1 MIKKLILLFLIT
13 TFGILPQVKP
23 IYQSNAYSVYSDA
36 VIQEEYKAEVL
47 ADGSLHSNYH
57 PAFSGGLDRNL
68 IFKFSINGFDNER
81 PPGLDHRVF
90 LNPNGGRF
98 VTPVYTFGRSTDADT
113 VLEDGP
119 EYPIAPNEK
128 FTVVFRVNMSEVLAS
143 LQAEGSFSCYNGQ
156 IITKND
162 FKGVYIMGSSAPL
175 NWDFPGLSKEKQ
187 FQLTD
192 PDKDGIYEAALEFV
206 NRFRR
211 TPGEDGGFLWK
222 QSLDLKELPVYQ
234 SPFPLMNALYK
245 MSLEEMKENIRE
257 DGAFMAG
264 EKWTGIWTRDISYSI
279 LLSLAIVDPD
289 ACKTSLMAKV
299 KDGIIIQDTGTGGSW
314 PVSTDR
320 MTWALAAYEVYLST
334 RDKQWLRTAF
344 DIISRSVTADQKNVF
359 DPATGLVR
367 GETSFLD
374 WREQTYPRWMQ
385 PADIYTSPALGT
397 GAVHAR
403 TYQILALM
411 ADELKEDATFYRM
424 QHSEFIWAL
433 NQQFWNE
440 REKYYNSYF
449 YGRNF
454 PVRASRTEALG
465 NALMVLFNL
474 SDGKDEQIV
483 KNYPVSDFGTP
494 VVWPQEPGI
503 PPYHN
508 NGIWLFVE
516 GFRMWSAK
524 KVYNEAAVMHS
535 FASLVRSSALFLTNK
550 ENMAAETGSSEGT
563 EINSDRQLW
572 SVAGNLAWVY
582 RVLFGIEMN
591 ENGVEFLP
599 YIPSPLAGKH
609 TLKNLKL
616 GKTVFN
622 LSVEGE
628 GSRVVSYRMN
638 GKQTEKR
645 SFNHT
650 EKGVYTIEIQ
660 LGKEEHPSEINLQ
673 EISFALEMP
682 KVQYDGRQIS
692 WDKVPGADHYN
703 IYRNGGL
710 MTGVQVTNFTPEEDE
725 IICEY
730 QVSAESAEGLES
742 FLAEPIRTGTAELEF
757 SVNSLLHTEGEYITL
772 LPDEKQVFDFTI
784 RLPEDGTYSID
795 FLYANG
801 SGPVNTDNKCAVRT
815 MQINGGKRS
824 TVVFPQRGTG
834 EWEQYGYSNA
844 VPAYLTEG
852 ENTIRLSYDPL
863 DRNMNG
869 EVNTARLMVM
879 RISRIYGS

>member
-1 MIKKLILLFLIT
+1 MLIAAAVIY
-13 TFGILPQVKP
+13 PQKQP
-23 IYQSNAYSVYSDA
+23 IYQNSSYSIYPESVVQGEYSA
-36 VIQEEYKAEVL
+36 QVKSE
-47 ADGSLHSNYH
+47 GSIVSNYL

-90 LNPNGGRF
+90 LNPNQGRF
-98 VTPVYTFGRSTDADT
+98 VTPVYTFGRSTEADT

-128 FTVVFRVNMSEVLAS
+128 FQVVFRVNMNEVLAS
-143 LQAEGSFSCYNGQ
+143 FQTEGSFTFYNGQ
-156 IITKND
+156 VITKKD

-175 NWDFPGLSKEKQ
+175 NWDFAGLAKEKQ

-192 PDKDGIYEAALEFV
+192 PDNDGIYEVALEFV

-211 TPGEDGGFLWK
+211 APSEEGGFLWK
-222 QSLDLKELPVYQ
+222 QSLDLKGFPEYQ
-234 SPFPLMNALYK
+234 SPYPLLNALYK
-245 MSLEEMKENIRE
+245 MSLEEMKENIRK
-257 DGAFMAG
+257 DGALMAG
-264 EKWTGIWTRDISYSI
+264 EKWTGVWTRDISYSI
-279 LLSLAIVDPD
+279 LLSLAIVNPD

-320 MTWALAAYEVYLST
+320 MTWALAAYEVYLFT
-334 RDKQWLRTAF
+334 RDKKWLRTAF
-344 DIISRSVTADQKNVF
+344 DIISRSVKADQKNVF

-385 PADIYTSPALGT
+385 PADIYSSPALGT

-411 ADELKEDATFYRM
+411 ADELKEDAAFYRM
-424 QHSEFIWAL
+424 QHSELMHHL

-440 REKYYNSYF
+440 REGYYNSYI
-449 YGRNF
+449 YGRIF
-454 PVRASRTEALG
+454 PVRSSRTEALG

-483 KNYPVSDFGTP
+483 KSYPVSDFGTP

-508 NGIWLFVE
+508 NGIWPFVE
-516 GFRMWSAK
+516 AFRMWSAK

-550 ENMAAETGSSEGT
+550 ENLVAETGSSAGT

-572 SVAGNLAWVY
+572 SVAGSLAWVY
-582 RVLFGIEMN
+582 RILFGLEMN
-591 ENGVEFLP
+591 EQGVSFQP
-599 YIPSPLAGKH
+599 YIPGGLKGKH
-609 TLKNLKL
+609 ELKNLKL
-616 GKTVFN
+616 GNALFH

-628 GSRVVSYRMN
+628 GSAIASYKVN
-638 GKQTEKR
+638 GKTTEKR
-645 SFNHT
+645 VFNHS
-650 EKGVYTIEIQ
+650 EKGTYKIEII
-660 LGKEEHPSEINLQ
+660 LRKEESSQGINLKGV
-673 EISFALEMP
+673 SFAPLMP
-682 KVQYDGRQIS
+682 VPRFDGETIS
-692 WDKVPGADHYN
+692 WDEVQGAELYN
-703 IYRNGGL
+703 IYRNGEL
-710 MTGVQVTNFTPEEDE
+710 LTWVHVPNYTPDEDDF
-725 IICEY
+725 ICEY
-730 QVSAESAEGLES
+730 QISAESSDGLES
-742 FLAEPIRTGTAELEF
+742 FLSEPLRTGITEF
-757 SVNSLLHTEGEYITL
+757 HFSISSLLNSGEEYITL
-772 LPDEKQVFDFTI
+772 LADENQILDLTVNI
-784 RLPEDGTYSID
+784 PEDGTYSID

-815 MQINGGKRS
+815 LQVNGGTGS

-834 EWEQYGYSNA
+834 DWESYGYSNVVSA
-844 VPAYLTEG
+844 NLMAGT
-852 ENTIRLSYDPL
+852 NTFRLSYHPL
-863 DRNMNG
+863 DRNMDG
-869 EVNTARLMVM
+869 QTNTARVMVM

>member
-1 MIKKLILLFLIT
+1 MIQKIILLCFIAT
-13 TFGILPQVKP
+13 IGIFSQVKP
-23 IYQSNAYSVYSDA
+23 IYQRNAYSVYSDA
-36 VIQEEYKAEVL
+36 VIQDEYKAEVL
-47 ADGSLHSNYH
+47 ADGSIHSNYL

-90 LNPNGGRF
+90 LNPNQGRF
-98 VTPVYTFGRSTDADT
+98 VTPVYTFGRSTEADT

-128 FTVVFRVNMSEVLAS
+128 FTVVFRVDMKEVLAS
-143 LQAEGSFSCYNGQ
+143 LQSEGSFTCYNGQ
-156 IITKND
+156 IISQKD
-162 FKGVYIMGSSAPL
+162 FKGVYIMGSAAPL
-175 NWDFPGLSKEKQ
+175 NWDFPGLTKEKQ

-192 PDKDGIYEAALEFV
+192 PDKDGIYEVALEFV

-211 TPGEDGGFLWK
+211 APAEDGSFIWK
-222 QSLDLKELPVYQ
+222 QSLDLKGLPEYQ
-234 SPFPLMNALYK
+234 SPYPLLNALYK
-245 MSLEEMKENIRE
+245 MSLEEMKENLRD

-264 EKWTGIWTRDISYSI
+264 EKWTGVWTRDISYSI
-279 LLSLAIVDPD
+279 LLSLAIVNPD

-334 RDKQWLRTAF
+334 RDKLWLREAY
-344 DIISRSVTADQKNVF
+344 DIISKNITADQKNVF

-385 PADIYTSPALGT
+385 PADIYSSPALGT

-411 ADELKEDATFYRM
+411 ADELKEDAVFYGM
-424 QHSEFIWAL
+424 QHTELMHHL

-440 REKYYNSYF
+440 REGYFNSF
-449 YGRNF
+449 LYGRIF

-508 NGIWLFVE
+508 NGIWPFVDAY
-516 GFRMWSAK
+516 RMWAAK
-524 KVYNEAAVMHS
+524 KVYNEDAVMHS
-535 FASLVRSSALFLTNK
+535 FASLTRASALFLTNK
-550 ENMAAETGSSEGT
+550 ENFVAETGNSSGT

-572 SVAGNLAWVY
+572 SVAGSLAWVY
-582 RVLFGIEMN
+582 RILFGIEMT
-591 ENGVEFLP
+591 EKGVQFLP

-609 TLKNLKL
+609 LLRNLKL
-616 GKTVFN
+616 GQALFHLT
-622 LSVEGE
+622 VEGE
-628 GSRVVSYRMN
+628 GSEIASFLVN
-638 GKQTEKR
+638 GKTSSQR
-645 SFNHT
+645 SFDHSDA
-650 EKGVYTIEIQ
+650 GVYIIEI
-660 LGKEEHPSEINLQ
+660 LMRKGKTAEGVNLK
-673 EISFALEMP
+673 EVSFAPAMP
-682 KVQYDGRQIS
+682 KPAYDGHTIY
-692 WDKVPGADHYN
+692 WEEIPGAEFYN
-703 IYRNGGL
+703 IYRNGEF
-710 MTGVQVTNFTPEEDE
+710 VTEVFVPNFTPEEEE

-730 QVSAESAEGLES
+730 QISAESSGGLES
-742 FLAEPIRTGTAELEF
+742 FLSEPLRTGTREYEF
-757 SVNSLLHTEGEYITL
+757 SVSALINAEEEYITL

-801 SGPVNTDNKCAVRT
+801 SGPINTDNKCAVRT
-815 MQINGGKRS
+815 MQINGGQGS
-824 TVVFPQRGTG
+824 AVVFPQRGTG
-834 EWEQYGYSNA
+834 NWEEYGYSNS
-844 VPAYLTEG
+844 VPVYLMAG
-852 ENTIRLSYDPL
+852 ENTIRLSYNPL
-863 DRNMNG
+863 DRNMDG

-879 RISRIYGS
+879 RVSRIYGS